1 MIEGG
6 CTAWF
11 SNLVNKQCATYMQET
26 TKRRGRKQRH
36 RPMSAV
42 NVEASEGELPVL
54 PKKQQK
60 KLAKREKIVAQREAS
75 KLNRLEKIGVCSVYL

>member
-1 MIEGG
+1 
-6 CTAWF
+6 
-11 SNLVNKQCATYMQET
+11 
-26 TKRRGRKQRH
+26 
-36 RPMSAV
+36 MSAV